1 MKPLLVLFLSGA
13 SIVCS
18 VVGCMKHSELLMKAG
33 RGLSYVSLG
42 AAMMLVIALVE
53 RMLSV

>member
-42 AAMMLVIALVE
+42 VAMMLVIALVE